1 MSPASD
7 RRPPLPVRA
16 RGAGRRAAIAASVAT
31 VMRAAL
37 AALVIAVATAPG
49 GAEAKRRAKRPA
61 AAPVAAATAG
71 TAAAGSAATNAAA
84 TTAKSYAERPE
95 VRAFVAEMAERHG
108 FIESELLEMFSQV
121 RRNDAAM
128 RLMAPPPPEFKRS
141 WAAYRSRFLD
151 PLRIREGLR
160 FWREQELWLELAA
173 QRFGVPPEIV
183 VAIIGVETLYGRITG
198 DFRVLDALTTL
209 AFDYPR
215 RADYFRGELEE
226 YLLYSRESALD
237 VFSVRGSFAGAI
249 GLPQFMPGS
258 IRRFAVDL
266 DGDGSVELQS
276 NPADAIGSVAS
287 FLATHG
293 WRNGEPVRLEMRFD
307 SEARLAP
314 LVEAGIRPQF
324 TIAELAEYGVSSAE
338 PVSPD
343 MPLALVDLPNGD
355 DAPSYY
361 LGAQNFFAITRYNRS
376 SFYAMAVYELARQLA
391 ARR

>member
-1 MSPASD
+1 
-7 RRPPLPVRA
+7 
-16 RGAGRRAAIAASVAT
+16 
-31 VMRAAL
+31 MRAAL
-37 AALVIAVATAPG
+37 AALVIAIATAPG
-49 GAEAKRRAKRPA
+49 GAEAKRRSKRPA
-61 AAPVAAATAG
+61 AAPLATAT
-71 TAAAGSAATNAAA
+71 TATAASPAAGSAAPTTAA
-84 TTAKSYAERPE
+84 TTATSYAERPE
-95 VRAFVAEMAERHG
+95 VRTFVAEMAERHG

-160 FWREQELWLELAA
+160 FWREQDLWLELAA

-183 VAIIGVETLYGRITG
+183 VAIIGVETLYGRMTG
-198 DFRVLDALTTL
+198 NFRVLDVLTTL

-215 RADYFRGELEE
+215 RADYFRGELEQ

-293 WRNGEPVRLEMRFD
+293 WRSGEPVRFEMRFD

-324 TIAELAEYGVSSAE
+324 TITELARYGVSSAE

-361 LGAQNFFAITRYNRS
+361 LGAQNFFTITRYNRS
-376 SFYAMAVYELARQLA
+376 SFYAMAVFELARQLA